1 MGILDKF
8 KGTANSLRK
17 SADKALDQHGDKIAT
32 GVDKAGGA
40 VNKAT
45 KGKYAD
51 KVDKGVGL
59 AKKPLVKDAAAPGA
73 AGTGLAGD
81 PVDPSDPMATTP
93 PPPMPSASDPMATT
107 PPPPMPS
114 ASDPVIDDG
123 TTDPKPP
130 GTSGGSMPGT
140 PPASSP

>member
-93 PPPMPSASDPMATT
+93 PPPMPSASDP
-107 PPPPMPS
+107 
-114 ASDPVIDDG
+114 VIDDG

>member
-1 MGILDKF
+1 MGLMDKF

-17 SADKALDQHGDKIAT
+17 SADKALDQHGDKIAS

-51 KVDKGVGL
+51 KVDKGVGM
-59 AKKPLVKDAAAPGA
+59 AKKPLVKDGGPVAPSA
-73 AGTGLAGD
+73 AGTGMAGEPAD
-81 PVDPSDPMATTP
+81 PFDPMATPP
-93 PPPMPSASDPMATT
+93 PPPMS
-107 PPPPMPS
+107 S
-114 ASDPVIDDG
+114 ASDPVIDDD
-123 TTDPKPP
+123 TTRPTPP